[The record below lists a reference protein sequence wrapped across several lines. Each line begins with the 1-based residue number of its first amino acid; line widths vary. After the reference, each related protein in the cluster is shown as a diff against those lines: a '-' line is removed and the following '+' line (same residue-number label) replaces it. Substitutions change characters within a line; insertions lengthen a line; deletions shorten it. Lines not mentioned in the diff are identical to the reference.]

1 MLIMLELLLVSN
13 DLNDEKKVLSRE
25 SPSGYY
31 FSFLDSGSMLCRAD
45 AYALK
50 SEWGA
55 REDPFALVKDKDKV
69 LRCFYSEKSSNVV
82 DEALDFIKCL
92 QESYDRCK
100 N

>member
-1 MLIMLELLLVSN
+1 MLELLLVSN

-31 FSFLDSGSMLCRAD
+31 FSFLDICSKLCRAD
-45 AYALK
+45 ALALK

-55 REDPFALVKDKDKV
+55 RKDPFALVKDKDKV
-69 LRCFYSEKSSNVV
+69 LRCFYSEKSNDVI

-92 QESYDRCK
+92 QESHD
-100 N
+100 

>member
-1 MLIMLELLLVSN
+1 MLTMLELLLVSS

-31 FSFLDSGSMLCRAD
+31 FSFLDLGSMLCRAD

-55 REDPFALVKDKDKV
+55 RKDPFALVKDKEQV
-69 LRCFYSEKSSNVV
+69 LRCFYAEEGKDVV
-82 DEALDFIKCL
+82 DEALEFIKCL
-92 QESYDRCK
+92 QESYD
-100 N
+100 